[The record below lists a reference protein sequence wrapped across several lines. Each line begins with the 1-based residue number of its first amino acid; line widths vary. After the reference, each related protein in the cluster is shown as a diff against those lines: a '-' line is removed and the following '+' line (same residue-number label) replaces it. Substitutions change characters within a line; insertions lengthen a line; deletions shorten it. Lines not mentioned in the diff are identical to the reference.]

1 MEPSDDKIETQ
12 LQLAW
17 VWWILLMAALLQVST
32 VLSSKWGGTLQCN
45 ASLKSLR
52 SHASLKSSSQCRSVP
67 GFRDTSFDKLLWYT
81 NPCTRRQKSGC
92 PGLARAKTSDY
103 TIIER
108 TCQVG
113 DHFLDDLSTYIIR
126 QTYKVISKY
135 LPPDWDPLGFL
146 PLNVQ
151 TNLQKNEAIAT
162 LVLRE
167 TLVFFLFYLVYRR
180 VGRFCRWMYG
190 VYLRA
195 ERIKVQGREHA
206 FDDTEFDEEGF
217 AMSPFRAARRP
228 FRYIIMLWAS
238 TRLLWV
244 VSIMFKLEKL
254 CTPDLIYDIRAS
266 SFVITITWFFFR
278 WKRLYVE
285 HLLITKPEIDSQIF
299 AIDKIASLLM
309 YGLAASCVAEVLGM
323 ALGSLLA
330 VGGVSGLA
338 VGLAAQE
345 VVGNMFGGAS
355 LFLTRPFDIGE
366 KIKAGSVA
374 GRVQDIGFMQ
384 TKVQGFDGV
393 PLLVPN
399 KAFTSQVITNFSR
412 ANSRVLEA
420 TFQLDNRHIFMVNSI
435 TEEVTKNLLSHPNI
449 DSSRTSPICYLR
461 TMGDD
466 GPEISVTCVVKAS
479 GGAVFY
485 RIQQEILVQT
495 AQIITDILGP
505 DSPFMPLDT
514 SSTQESERRNEER
527 VKRAEE
533 EKLERKLK
541 REKEEKRNRKRED
554 INISF
559 L

>member
-1 MEPSDDKIETQ
+1 M
-12 LQLAW
+12 
-17 VWWILLMAALLQVST
+17 
-32 VLSSKWGGTLQCN
+32 
-45 ASLKSLR
+45 
-52 SHASLKSSSQCRSVP
+52 
-67 GFRDTSFDKLLWYT
+67 
-81 NPCTRRQKSGC
+81 
-92 PGLARAKTSDY
+92 
-103 TIIER
+103 
-108 TCQVG
+108 
-113 DHFLDDLSTYIIR
+113 
-126 QTYKVISKY
+126 
-135 LPPDWDPLGFL
+135 
-146 PLNVQ
+146 
-151 TNLQKNEAIAT
+151 
-162 LVLRE
+162 
-167 TLVFFLFYLVYRR
+167 
-180 VGRFCRWMYG
+180 
-190 VYLRA
+190 YLRA